1 VGFLSWTPQLHGHD
15 AAVKIRFQH
24 TGRAVAWLLR
34 GIASTLRYEVED
46 RAGILRSTAVRE
58 PLIWAFWH
66 NRMFLIPYVH
76 ERWFPHI
83 PGCILSSPSGDGQII
98 ADVCAAFGLEAA
110 RGSSSKP
117 DKGMSAL
124 IRLAE
129 KVKQGCDIG
138 ITPDGPRGPLYE
150 LHPGILKL
158 AQLTGAAILPCH
170 VEYDRCWE
178 FGTWDRFQLPK
189 PFTTAHFRL
198 DEPFHVPRKLP
209 EQEFE
214 QARLAL
220 ERQLQPRGAS

>member
-1 VGFLSWTPQLHGHD
+1 M
-15 AAVKIRFQH
+15 KIRFKH
-24 TGRAVAWLLR
+24 TGRILAGLLR
-34 GIASTLRYEVED
+34 GIGSSLRYEVED
-46 RAGILRSTAVRE
+46 RAGILTSTAPRE

-83 PGCILSSPSGDGQII
+83 PGCILSSPSGDGQVI
-98 ADVCAAFGLEAA
+98 ADVCEAFGLEAA

-129 KVKQGCDIG
+129 KVKAGYDVG

-158 AQLTGAAILPCH
+158 AQLTGARIMPTH
-170 VEYDRCWE
+170 VSYEIKVE
-178 FGTWDRFQLPK
+178 FSTWDRFQLPLPWSK
-189 PFTTAHFRL
+189 VRIIL
-198 DEPFHVPRKLP
+198 DEPVALPRRLG
-209 EQEFE
+209 EVEFE
-214 QARLAL
+214 QARLT
-220 ERQLQPRGAS
+220 LQARLQRG

>member
-1 VGFLSWTPQLHGHD
+1 M

-24 TGRAVAWLLR
+24 TGRVVSWLLR
-34 GIASTLRYEVED
+34 GIGASLRYEVDD
-46 RAGILRSTAVRE
+46 RAGILTSTAVRE

-66 NRMFLIPYVH
+66 NRMFLIPYIH
-76 ERWFPHI
+76 QRWFPHI

-129 KVKQGCDIG
+129 KVKAGYDVG
-138 ITPDGPRGPLYE
+138 ITPDGPRGPVYQ

-158 AQLTGAAILPCH
+158 AQLTGARIMPCH
-170 VEYDRCWE
+170 VEYDACWE

-189 PFTTAHFRL
+189 PFTTARFTL
-198 DEPFHVPRKLP
+198 DEPFSIPRKMD
-209 EQEFE
+209 EAAFE
-214 QARLAL
+214 ARRAAL
-220 ERQLQPRGAS
+220 EAQLQPRQTQA